1 MYLWTD
7 DESIHLQQQF
17 TRYMNTHQSK
27 IYIYLNFYKHTVLR
41 TRIYRNAMQGQYKYV
56 ALANNICK

>member
-1 MYLWTD
+1 MKTMYLSTD
-7 DESIHLQQQF
+7 DKSIHLQQQF

-41 TRIYRNAMQGQYKYV
+41 TRIYRNAMQGQYK
-56 ALANNICK
+56 